1 MSTQKPRLT
10 ILAAIVSQAKNGE
23 NGAFQEV
30 LPVRRP
36 HIRTITLRTWSRSPH
51 ETGFWRCTDSILCR
65 SGKKLQEK
73 WAIAWDAKQDGPLS
87 TAQGN
92 SALPQTNLTG
102 QPASYQSAP

>member
-36 HIRTITLRTWSRSPH
+36 HIRTMTLRTWSRSPH
-51 ETGFWRCTDSILCR
+51 ETGFWRYTDSILCR

-73 WAIAWDAKQDGPLS
+73 WAIAWDAKQDGPLFN
-87 TAQGN
+87 G
-92 SALPQTNLTG
+92 PG
-102 QPASYQSAP
+102 QFRLAPD

>member
-73 WAIAWDAKQDGPLS
+73 WAIAWDAKRDGPLS

-92 SALPQTNLTG
+92 STLPQTNLTG